1 MPQATKP
8 AVKKTA
14 KAKTGKGK
22 AVVKSAKRH
31 TGGSQA
37 SDNVVS
43 SMSSNAF
50 ARLDSL
56 FTDRIQTTARG
67 GGARATPKPRKAV
80 KPKRTRTGA
89 KKPKVIGG
97 AGSSASNAVLA
108 NMTPAAFQ
116 EINAHMNGVAPEAQ
130 LGGGASKKAKVNK
143 NKPDK
148 PTKPTKPT
156 KPPTKSTKAQGKVK
170 AGKGKGKARITKTA
184 KRRMKGGSG
193 TIDGTCANSGTN
205 LFHTKEDASMTP
217 ALPMASETRFSTCAF
232 KDVLTAAPTSLG
244 PYTPY
249 QYLPTSDASL
259 FSL

>member
-108 NMTPAAFQ
+108 NMTPAAYQ

-143 NKPDK
+143 NKSDK
-148 PTKPTKPT
+148 PNKA
-156 KPPTKSTKAQGKVK
+156 TKAQGKAK
-170 AGKGKGKARITKTA
+170 AGKGKGKGKARITKTA